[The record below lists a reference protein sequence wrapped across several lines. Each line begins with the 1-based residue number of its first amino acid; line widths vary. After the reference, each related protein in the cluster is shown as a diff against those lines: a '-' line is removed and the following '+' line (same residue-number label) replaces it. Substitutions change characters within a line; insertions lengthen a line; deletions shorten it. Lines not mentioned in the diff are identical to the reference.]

1 MIAIIGSGVSGAVC
15 AQQLR
20 QAGRE
25 VVVFDKGR
33 GPGGRASTRQ
43 APTGAQ
49 FDHGAQ
55 YFTAKSEAFQQ
66 QVDDW
71 IERGVVAAWEGRF
84 ADVAEGSARP
94 KAGESPARY
103 VGTPKMN
110 AIVKDLA
117 AEGDFQYG
125 VRVVAITGETGDWR
139 LSGAAGEDLGGFEA
153 VVVSAPAPQTAEL
166 LRESAPAI
174 AAQAAAVPMSGCWA
188 VLTAFHQPLPLPF
201 DGAYISESAL
211 SWAARDSSK
220 PGRET
225 APETWTLHGSP
236 EWSEAHLD
244 DNPMDVASELL
255 GALFE
260 AVGADPVSPREA
272 WAHRW
277 RFALPPT
284 PLDGAFLWD
293 AALGLGACGDWC
305 GGPRVEGAWLS
316 GRALAARLL
325 A

>member
-1 MIAIIGSGVSGAVC
+1 MIAIIGTGVSGAVC

-20 QAGRE
+20 RAGRE

-43 APTGAQ
+43 APTGTQ

-55 YFTAKSEAFQQ
+55 YFTAKSNAFQQ

-71 IERGVVAAWEGRF
+71 VERGVVAAWDGRF
-84 ADVAEGSARP
+84 ADVARGSASP
-94 KAGESPARY
+94 KIGESPVRY

-117 AEGDFQYG
+117 SEGEFRYG
-125 VRVVAITGETGDWR
+125 VRLEAITGEPGDWA
-139 LSGAAGEDLGGFEA
+139 LAGAAGEELGRFEA
-153 VVVSAPAPQTAEL
+153 VVVSAPAPQAADL

-188 VLTAFHQPLPLPF
+188 VLTAFHEPLPLAF
-201 DGAYISESAL
+201 DGAYITGSPL

-220 PGRET
+220 PGRES

-236 EWSEAHLD
+236 EWSEAHID
-244 DNPMDVASELL
+244 DDPMGLASQLL
-255 GALFE
+255 SAFFE
-260 AVGADPVSPREA
+260 ATGAEPVSPREA

-277 RFALPPT
+277 RFALPPA
-284 PLDGAFLWD
+284 PLDGAFLFD
-293 AALGLGACGDWC
+293 PALGLGACGDWC

-316 GRALAARLL
+316 GRAIAERLL